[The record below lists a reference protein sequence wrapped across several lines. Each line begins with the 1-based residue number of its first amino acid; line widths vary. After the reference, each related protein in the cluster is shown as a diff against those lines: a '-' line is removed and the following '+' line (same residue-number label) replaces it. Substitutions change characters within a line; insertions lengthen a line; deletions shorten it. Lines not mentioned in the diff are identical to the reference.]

1 MARPTE
7 TGLSYFPLD
16 IDFDYDDKFQMIS
29 AKYKAEGCWVVII
42 VLSKIYDDLGYYY
55 QWSEKEQ
62 LLTSR
67 RVNSDLITVINVITD
82 AINYG
87 IFDKNK
93 YEKYGVLTSN
103 GIQKRYF
110 EATKKRKYLSVFAE
124 YLINPEITLINPEIT
139 LINLELNT
147 QIKGNKIKPEKKK
160 IDKNKTPEYFL
171 SLLPDKLNN
180 DEFIKVWSEWI
191 DYRISKKKT
200 LIESSAKKQI
210 EMLSKQPN
218 PINIINKSILN
229 GWQGLFEE
237 KENGTNN
244 GFSKPSGQKKYEYQ
258 SGNSS
263 GFQVIGESVGDTQ
276 KTS

>member
-29 AKYKAEGCWVVII
+29 AKYKAEGCWIVII

-67 RVNSDLITVINVITD
+67 RVNSDLTTVINVITD

-147 QIKGNKIKPEKKK
+147 QRKGKEIKLEKRR
-160 IDKNKTPEYFL
+160 IDKNKTPDYFL
-171 SLLPDKLNN
+171 LLLPEKFNN
-180 DEFIKVWSEWI
+180 EEFIKVWSEWV

-210 EMLSKQPN
+210 EMLSKQLN

-237 KENGTNN
+237 KDNGTSN
-244 GFSKPSGQKKYEYQ
+244 GFSKPTGAKKYEYQ
-258 SGNSS
+258 QGD
-263 GFQVIGESVGDTQ
+263 GKEFKVIS
-276 KTS
+276 